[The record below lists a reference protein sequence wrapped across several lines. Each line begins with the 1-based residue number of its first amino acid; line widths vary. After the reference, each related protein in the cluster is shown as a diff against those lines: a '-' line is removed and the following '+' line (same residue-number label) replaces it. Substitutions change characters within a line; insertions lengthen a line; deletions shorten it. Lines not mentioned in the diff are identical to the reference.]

1 MMFLKIIK
9 YVNFYI
15 GINGI
20 LVEKL
25 QYINIE
31 KSIRINKYLPA
42 AILYFFFNSFLLPL
56 GLLYTTILTPLLL
69 LWLYQ
74 YRTFHKLW
82 LFFVFIIPY
91 AVIHFLTGVDA
102 YYYVVSTI
110 LFFTVFV
117 FIICFYQFLKVCL
130 TLRTIFRK
138 IIVIN
143 FILVIIACFAFFIP
157 GLKHFFWQVSAISSG
172 LDKLPRLKLLTY
184 EPSFYSLLLAP
195 IAIYYYLKIIF
206 LRIPN
211 PALIII
217 LVTVPLLLSFS
228 LGILMGIPLALV
240 ILFVLNLKL
249 FFVNKKIPQY
259 IFLILSLALIVFL
272 LLAITYPDNPLFIRI
287 FNLFEG
293 KDSSFK
299 GRTVDSYELAWAI
312 TSKKNLLFGVGL
324 GQVKVEGLELWRDY
338 YDYNFSINEVAIPCA
353 VAETFAVFGL
363 AGLFIRLGLEIYFFF
378 RTKVY
383 TDYYRLAIFIF
394 IFIYQFTGSYIMNIA
409 EYVIWIMAFHPGLFD
424 EFSKKNILKRTIK

>member
-1 MMFLKIIK
+1 LDRLHNIS
-9 YVNFYI
+9 
-15 GINGI
+15 
-20 LVEKL
+20 VEDG
-25 QYINIE
+25 
-31 KSIRINKYLPA
+31 IRINKYLPVV
-42 AILYFFFNSFLLPL
+42 ILYFFFNGFLLPH
-56 GLLYTTILTPLLL
+56 GLLYTTILTPVLL

-74 YRTFHKLW
+74 YRSFHKLG
-82 LFFVFIIPY
+82 LFFVFIIPF
-91 AVIHFLTGVDA
+91 AVIHFLNGVDA
-102 YYYVVSTI
+102 YYYAISAT

-117 FIICFYQFLKVCL
+117 FAICFYQFLKVCL

-138 IIVIN
+138 LIVIN
-143 FILVIIACFAFFIP
+143 FVLVVIACFAFFIP

-206 LRIPN
+206 LKILN

-228 LGILMGIPLALV
+228 FGILMGIPLALA

-259 IFLILSLALIVFL
+259 IFLILSLTVIVFL
-272 LLAITYPDNPLFIRI
+272 LLAIIYPDNPLFIRI

-299 GRTVDSYELAWAI
+299 GRTFDSYQLAWTI
-312 TSKKNLLFGVGL
+312 TSKKDLLFGVGL
-324 GQVKVEGLELWRDY
+324 GQVKVEGLELWREF
-338 YDYNFSINEVAIPCA
+338 YDYNFTISEVAIPCA
-353 VAETFAVFGL
+353 VAETFAVFGFV
-363 AGLFIRLGLEIYFFF
+363 GLFIRLGLEIYFFY

-409 EYVIWIMAFHPGLFD
+409 EYVIWIMAFHQGLFD

>member
-91 AVIHFLTGVDA
+91 AFIHFLTGVDA

-157 GLKHFFWQVSAISSG
+157 GLRNFFWQVSAISSG
-172 LDKLPRLKLLTY
+172 LEKFPRLKLLTY

-195 IAIYYYLKIIF
+195 IAMYYYLKIIF
-206 LRIPN
+206 LKISN
-211 PALIII
+211 PALII
-217 LVTVPLLLSFS
+217 
-228 LGILMGIPLALV
+228 
-240 ILFVLNLKL
+240 VLQ
-249 FFVNKKIPQY
+249 I
-259 IFLILSLALIVFL
+259 
-272 LLAITYPDNPLFIRI
+272 
-287 FNLFEG
+287 
-293 KDSSFK
+293 
-299 GRTVDSYELAWAI
+299 
-312 TSKKNLLFGVGL
+312 
-324 GQVKVEGLELWRDY
+324 
-338 YDYNFSINEVAIPCA
+338 
-353 VAETFAVFGL
+353 
-363 AGLFIRLGLEIYFFF
+363 
-378 RTKVY
+378 
-383 TDYYRLAIFIF
+383 
-394 IFIYQFTGSYIMNIA
+394 
-409 EYVIWIMAFHPGLFD
+409 
-424 EFSKKNILKRTIK
+424 

>member
-1 MMFLKIIK
+1 MDRLHNIS
-9 YVNFYI
+9 
-15 GINGI
+15 
-20 LVEKL
+20 VEDGT
-25 QYINIE
+25 
-31 KSIRINKYLPA
+31 RINKYLPVV
-42 AILYFFFNSFLLPL
+42 ILYFFFNGFLLPH
-56 GLLYTTILTPLLL
+56 GLLYTTILTPLFL

-82 LFFVFIIPY
+82 LFFAIIIPFGI
-91 AVIHFLTGVDA
+91 IHFLNGVDA
-102 YYYVVSTI
+102 YYYTVSAI

-117 FIICFYQFLKVCL
+117 FTICFYQFLKVCL

-138 IIVIN
+138 IIIIN
-143 FILVIIACFAFFIP
+143 FVLVIIACFAFFIP
-157 GLKHFFWQVSAISSG
+157 GLKHFFWQVSAISTG

-195 IAIYYYLKIIF
+195 IAMYYYLKIIF
-206 LRIPN
+206 LKIPN

-228 LGILMGIPLALV
+228 LGILMGIPLALA

-259 IFLILSLALIVFL
+259 IFLILSLTVIVFL
-272 LLAITYPDNPLFIRI
+272 LLAIIYPDNPLFIRI

-299 GRTVDSYELAWAI
+299 GRTFDSYELAWTI
-312 TSKKNLLFGVGL
+312 TSKKDLLFGVGL
-324 GQVKVEGLELWRDY
+324 GQVKVEGLELWRDF
-338 YDYNFSINEVAIPCA
+338 YDYNFSISEVAIPCA
-353 VAETFAVFGL
+353 VAETFAVFGFV
-363 AGLFIRLGLEIYFFF
+363 GLFIRVGLEIYFFF
-378 RTKVY
+378 RTNVY

-409 EYVIWIMAFHPGLFD
+409 EYVIWIMAFHQGLFD
-424 EFSKKNILKRTIK
+424 EFSKKNILKRIIK

>member
-1 MMFLKIIK
+1 MDRLHNIS
-9 YVNFYI
+9 
-15 GINGI
+15 
-20 LVEKL
+20 VE
-25 QYINIE
+25 E
-31 KSIRINKYLPA
+31 GIRINKYLPVV
-42 AILYFFFNSFLLPL
+42 ILYFFFNGFLLPH

-82 LFFVFIIPY
+82 LFFVFVIPFG
-91 AVIHFLTGVDA
+91 VIHFLNGVNA
-102 YYYVVSTI
+102 YYYAVSTI

-117 FIICFYQFLKVCL
+117 FAICFYQFLKVCL

-143 FILVIIACFAFFIP
+143 FVLVIFACFAFFIP
-157 GLKHFFWQVSAISSG
+157 VLKHFFWQVSAISSG
-172 LDKLPRLKLLTY
+172 LENLPRLKLLTY
-184 EPSFYSLLLAP
+184 EPSFYSLLLTP

-206 LRIPN
+206 LKIPN
-211 PALIII
+211 HALIIV
-217 LVTVPLLLSFS
+217 LVTIPLLLSFS

-240 ILFVLNLKL
+240 FLFVLNLKL

-259 IFLILSLALIVFL
+259 IFLILSLTVIVFL
-272 LLAITYPDNPLFIRI
+272 LLAIIYPDNPLFIRI
-287 FNLFEG
+287 VNLFEG

-299 GRTVDSYELAWAI
+299 GRTFDSYELAWTIA
-312 TSKKNLLFGVGL
+312 SKKNLLFGVGL
-324 GQVKVEGLELWRDY
+324 GQVKVEGLELWRDF
-338 YDYNFSINEVAIPCA
+338 YDYNFSISEVAIPCA
-353 VAETFAVFGL
+353 VAETFAVFGFV
-363 AGLFIRLGLEIYFFF
+363 GLFIRLGLEIYFFF

-409 EYVIWIMAFHPGLFD
+409 EYVIWIMAFHQGLFD

>member
-1 MMFLKIIK
+1 MDRLHNIS
-9 YVNFYI
+9 
-15 GINGI
+15 
-20 LVEKL
+20 VEDGT
-25 QYINIE
+25 
-31 KSIRINKYLPA
+31 RINKYLPVV
-42 AILYFFFNSFLLPL
+42 ILYFFFNGFLLPH
-56 GLLYTTILTPLLL
+56 GLLYTTILTPLFL

-82 LFFVFIIPY
+82 LFFAIIIPFGI
-91 AVIHFLTGVDA
+91 IHFLNGVDA
-102 YYYVVSTI
+102 YYYTVSAI

-117 FIICFYQFLKVCL
+117 FTICFYQFLKVCL

-138 IIVIN
+138 IIIIN
-143 FILVIIACFAFFIP
+143 FGLVIIACFAFFIP
-157 GLKHFFWQVSAISSG
+157 GLKHFFWQVSAISTG

-195 IAIYYYLKIIF
+195 IAMYYYLKIIF
-206 LRIPN
+206 LKIPN

-228 LGILMGIPLALV
+228 LGILMGIPLALA

-259 IFLILSLALIVFL
+259 IFLILSLTVIVFL
-272 LLAITYPDNPLFIRI
+272 LLAIIYPDNPLFIRI

-299 GRTVDSYELAWAI
+299 GRTFDSYELAWAI
-312 TSKKNLLFGVGL
+312 TSKKDLLFGVGL
-324 GQVKVEGLELWRDY
+324 GQVKVEGLELWRDF
-338 YDYNFSINEVAIPCA
+338 YDYNFSISEVAIPCA
-353 VAETFAVFGL
+353 VAETFAVFGFV
-363 AGLFIRLGLEIYFFF
+363 GLFIRVGLEIYFFF

-409 EYVIWIMAFHPGLFD
+409 EYVIWIMAFHQGLFD
-424 EFSKKNILKRTIK
+424 EFSKKNILKRIIK

>member
-1 MMFLKIIK
+1 
-9 YVNFYI
+9 
-15 GINGI
+15 
-20 LVEKL
+20 
-25 QYINIE
+25 
-31 KSIRINKYLPA
+31 
-42 AILYFFFNSFLLPL
+42 
-56 GLLYTTILTPLLL
+56 
-69 LWLYQ
+69 
-74 YRTFHKLW
+74 
-82 LFFVFIIPY
+82 
-91 AVIHFLTGVDA
+91 
-102 YYYVVSTI
+102 
-110 LFFTVFV
+110 
-117 FIICFYQFLKVCL
+117 
-130 TLRTIFRK
+130 
-138 IIVIN
+138 
-143 FILVIIACFAFFIP
+143 LVIIACFAFFIP
-157 GLKHFFWQVSAISSG
+157 GWKHFFWQVSAISSG

-206 LRIPN
+206 LRVPN

-228 LGILMGIPLALV
+228 LGILMGIPLALA

-259 IFLILSLALIVFL
+259 IFLILCLALIVFL
-272 LLAITYPDNPLFIRI
+272 LLAIIYPDNPLFIRI

-299 GRTVDSYELAWAI
+299 GRTVDSYELAWTI

-353 VAETFAVFGL
+353 VAETFAVFGFV
-363 AGLFIRLGLEIYFFF
+363 GLFIRIGLEIYFFL

-394 IFIYQFTGSYIMNIA
+394 IFIYQFTGSYIMNIT

>member
-1 MMFLKIIK
+1 LHNIS
-9 YVNFYI
+9 
-15 GINGI
+15 
-20 LVEKL
+20 VE
-25 QYINIE
+25 E
-31 KSIRINKYLPA
+31 GIRINKYLPVV
-42 AILYFFFNSFLLPL
+42 ILYFFFNGFLLPH

-82 LFFVFIIPY
+82 LFFVFVIPFG
-91 AVIHFLTGVDA
+91 VIHFLNGVNA
-102 YYYVVSTI
+102 YYYAVSTI

-117 FIICFYQFLKVCL
+117 FAICFYQFLKVCL

-143 FILVIIACFAFFIP
+143 FVLVIFACFAFFIP
-157 GLKHFFWQVSAISSG
+157 VLKHFFWQVSAISSG
-172 LDKLPRLKLLTY
+172 LENLPRLKLLTY
-184 EPSFYSLLLAP
+184 EPSFYSLLLTP

-206 LRIPN
+206 LKIPN
-211 PALIII
+211 HALIIV
-217 LVTVPLLLSFS
+217 LVTIPLLLSFS

-240 ILFVLNLKL
+240 FLFVLNLKL

-259 IFLILSLALIVFL
+259 IFLILSLTVIVFL
-272 LLAITYPDNPLFIRI
+272 LLAIIYPDNPLFIRI
-287 FNLFEG
+287 VNLFEG

-299 GRTVDSYELAWAI
+299 GRTFDSYELAWTIA
-312 TSKKNLLFGVGL
+312 SKKNLLFGVGL
-324 GQVKVEGLELWRDY
+324 GQVKVEGLELWRDF
-338 YDYNFSINEVAIPCA
+338 YDYNFSISEVAIPCA
-353 VAETFAVFGL
+353 VAETFAVFGFV
-363 AGLFIRLGLEIYFFF
+363 GLFIRLGLEIYFFF

-409 EYVIWIMAFHPGLFD
+409 EYVIWIMAFHQGLFD

>member
-1 MMFLKIIK
+1 LDRLHNIS
-9 YVNFYI
+9 
-15 GINGI
+15 
-20 LVEKL
+20 VEDGT
-25 QYINIE
+25 
-31 KSIRINKYLPA
+31 RINKYLPVV
-42 AILYFFFNSFLLPL
+42 ILYFFFNGFLLPH
-56 GLLYTTILTPLLL
+56 GLLYTTILTPLFL

-82 LFFVFIIPY
+82 LFFAIIIPFGI
-91 AVIHFLTGVDA
+91 IHFLNGVDA
-102 YYYVVSTI
+102 YYYTVSAI

-117 FIICFYQFLKVCL
+117 FTICFYQFLKVCL

-138 IIVIN
+138 IIIIN
-143 FILVIIACFAFFIP
+143 FVLVIIACFAFFIP
-157 GLKHFFWQVSAISSG
+157 GLKHFFWQVSAISTG

-195 IAIYYYLKIIF
+195 IAMYYYLKIIF
-206 LRIPN
+206 LKIPN

-228 LGILMGIPLALV
+228 LGILMGIPLALA

-259 IFLILSLALIVFL
+259 IFLILSLTVIVFL
-272 LLAITYPDNPLFIRI
+272 LLAIIYPDNPLFIRI

-299 GRTVDSYELAWAI
+299 GRTFDSYELAWTI
-312 TSKKNLLFGVGL
+312 TSKKDLLFGVGL
-324 GQVKVEGLELWRDY
+324 GQVKVEGLELWRDF
-338 YDYNFSINEVAIPCA
+338 YDYNFSISEVAIPCA
-353 VAETFAVFGL
+353 VAETFAVFGFV
-363 AGLFIRLGLEIYFFF
+363 GLFIRVGLEIYFFF

-409 EYVIWIMAFHPGLFD
+409 EYVIWIMAFHQGLFD
-424 EFSKKNILKRTIK
+424 EFSKKNILKRIIK

>member
-1 MMFLKIIK
+1 LDRLHNIS
-9 YVNFYI
+9 
-15 GINGI
+15 
-20 LVEKL
+20 VEDGT
-25 QYINIE
+25 
-31 KSIRINKYLPA
+31 RINKYLPVV
-42 AILYFFFNSFLLPL
+42 ILYFFFNGFLLPH
-56 GLLYTTILTPLLL
+56 GLLYTTILTPLFL

-82 LFFVFIIPY
+82 LFFAIIIPFGI
-91 AVIHFLTGVDA
+91 IHFLNGVDA
-102 YYYVVSTI
+102 YYYTVSAI

-117 FIICFYQFLKVCL
+117 FTICFYQFLKVCL

-138 IIVIN
+138 IIIIN
-143 FILVIIACFAFFIP
+143 FVLVIIACFAFFIP
-157 GLKHFFWQVSAISSG
+157 GLKHFFWQVSAISTG

-195 IAIYYYLKIIF
+195 IAMYYYLKIIF
-206 LRIPN
+206 LKIPN

-228 LGILMGIPLALV
+228 LGILMGIPLALA

-259 IFLILSLALIVFL
+259 IFLILSLTVIVFL
-272 LLAITYPDNPLFIRI
+272 LLAIIYPDNPLFIRI

-299 GRTVDSYELAWAI
+299 GRTFDSYELAWTI
-312 TSKKNLLFGVGL
+312 TSKKDLLFGVGL
-324 GQVKVEGLELWRDY
+324 GQVKVEGLELWRDF
-338 YDYNFSINEVAIPCA
+338 YDYNFSISEVAIPCA
-353 VAETFAVFGL
+353 VAETFAVFGFV
-363 AGLFIRLGLEIYFFF
+363 GLFIRVGLEIYFFF
-378 RTKVY
+378 RTNVY

-409 EYVIWIMAFHPGLFD
+409 EYVIWIMAFHQGLFD
-424 EFSKKNILKRTIK
+424 EFSKKNILKRIIK

>member
-1 MMFLKIIK
+1 MHNIS
-9 YVNFYI
+9 VER
-15 GINGI
+15 GIR
-20 LVEKL
+20 V
-25 QYINIE
+25 
-31 KSIRINKYLPA
+31 NKYLPV
-42 AILYFFFNSFLLPL
+42 AILYFFFNSFFLPH

-82 LFFVFIIPY
+82 LFFAFIIPF
-91 AVIHFLTGVDA
+91 AVIHFLNGVDA
-102 YYYVVSTI
+102 YYDTVSTV

-117 FIICFYQFLKVCL
+117 FAICFYQFLKVCL

-143 FILVIIACFAFFIP
+143 FMLVIIACFAFFIP

-184 EPSFYSLLLAP
+184 EPSFYSLLLVP
-195 IAIYYYLKIIF
+195 IAMYYYLKIIF
-206 LRIPN
+206 LKIPN

-228 LGILMGIPLALV
+228 LGILMGIPLALAF
-240 ILFVLNLKL
+240 LFALNLNL

-259 IFLILSLALIVFL
+259 IFLILSLAVIVFL
-272 LLAITYPDNPLFIRI
+272 LLAIIYPDNPLFIRV

-299 GRTVDSYELAWAI
+299 GRTFDSYELAWTI
-312 TSKKNLLFGVGL
+312 TSKKNLLFGIGL
-324 GQVKVEGLELWRDY
+324 GQVKVEGLELWRDF
-338 YDYNFSINEVAIPCA
+338 YDYNFSIGEVAIPCA
-353 VAETFAVFGL
+353 VAETFAVFGF

-383 TDYYRLAIFIF
+383 TNYYRLAIFIF

-409 EYVIWIMAFHPGLFD
+409 EYIIWIMAFHQGLFD
-424 EFSKKNILKRTIK
+424 EFSKKNILKKL

>member
-1 MMFLKIIK
+1 MDRLHNIS
-9 YVNFYI
+9 
-15 GINGI
+15 
-20 LVEKL
+20 VEDGT
-25 QYINIE
+25 
-31 KSIRINKYLPA
+31 RINKYLPVV
-42 AILYFFFNSFLLPL
+42 ILYFFFNGFLLPH
-56 GLLYTTILTPLLL
+56 GLLYTTILTPLFL

-82 LFFVFIIPY
+82 LFFAIIIPFGI
-91 AVIHFLTGVDA
+91 IHFLNGVDA
-102 YYYVVSTI
+102 YYYTVSAI

-117 FIICFYQFLKVCL
+117 FTICFYQFLKVCL

-138 IIVIN
+138 IIIIN
-143 FILVIIACFAFFIP
+143 FVLVIIACFAFFIP
-157 GLKHFFWQVSAISSG
+157 GLKHFFWQVSAISTG

-195 IAIYYYLKIIF
+195 IAMYYYLKIIF
-206 LRIPN
+206 LKIPN

-228 LGILMGIPLALV
+228 LGILMGIPLALA

-259 IFLILSLALIVFL
+259 IFLILSLTVIVFL
-272 LLAITYPDNPLFIRI
+272 LLAIIYPDNPLFIRI

-299 GRTVDSYELAWAI
+299 GRTFDSYELAWTI
-312 TSKKNLLFGVGL
+312 TSKKDLLFGVGL
-324 GQVKVEGLELWRDY
+324 GQVKVEGLELWRDF
-338 YDYNFSINEVAIPCA
+338 YDYNFSISEVAIPCA
-353 VAETFAVFGL
+353 VAETFAVFGFV
-363 AGLFIRLGLEIYFFF
+363 GLFIRVGLEIYFFF

-409 EYVIWIMAFHPGLFD
+409 EYVIWIMAFHQGLFD
-424 EFSKKNILKRTIK
+424 EFSKKNILKRIIK

>member
-1 MMFLKIIK
+1 MDRLHNIS
-9 YVNFYI
+9 
-15 GINGI
+15 
-20 LVEKL
+20 VEDGT
-25 QYINIE
+25 
-31 KSIRINKYLPA
+31 RINKYLPVV
-42 AILYFFFNSFLLPL
+42 ILYFFFNGFLLPH
-56 GLLYTTILTPLLL
+56 GLLYTTILTPLFL

-82 LFFVFIIPY
+82 LFFAIIIPFGI
-91 AVIHFLTGVDA
+91 IHFLNGVDA
-102 YYYVVSTI
+102 YYYTVSAI

-117 FIICFYQFLKVCL
+117 FTICFYQFLKVCL

-138 IIVIN
+138 IIIIN
-143 FILVIIACFAFFIP
+143 FVLVIIACFAFFIP
-157 GLKHFFWQVSAISSG
+157 GLKHFFWQVSAISTG

-195 IAIYYYLKIIF
+195 IAMYYYLKIIF
-206 LRIPN
+206 LKIPN

-228 LGILMGIPLALV
+228 LGILMGIPLALA

-249 FFVNKKIPQY
+249 FFVNEKIPQY
-259 IFLILSLALIVFL
+259 IFLILSLTVIVFL
-272 LLAITYPDNPLFIRI
+272 LLAIIYPDNPLFIRI

-299 GRTVDSYELAWAI
+299 GRTFDSYELAWTI
-312 TSKKNLLFGVGL
+312 TSKKDLLFGVGL
-324 GQVKVEGLELWRDY
+324 GQVKVEGLELWRDF
-338 YDYNFSINEVAIPCA
+338 YDYNFSISEVAIPCA
-353 VAETFAVFGL
+353 VAETFAVFGFV
-363 AGLFIRLGLEIYFFF
+363 GLFIRVGLEIYFFF

-409 EYVIWIMAFHPGLFD
+409 EYVIWIMAFHQGLFD
-424 EFSKKNILKRTIK
+424 EFSKKNILKRIIK

>member
-1 MMFLKIIK
+1 MH
-9 YVNFYI
+9 
-15 GINGI
+15 
-20 LVEKL
+20 
-25 QYINIE
+25 NI
-31 KSIRINKYLPA
+31 SVQDGIRINKYLPV
-42 AILYFFFNSFLLPL
+42 AILYFFFNGFLLPH

-74 YRTFHKLW
+74 YKTFHKLW
-82 LFFVFIIPY
+82 LFFVFIIPF
-91 AVIHFLTGVDA
+91 AFIHFLNGVDA
-102 YYYVVSTI
+102 YYYAVSTI

-117 FIICFYQFLKVCL
+117 FAICFYQFLKICL

-143 FILVIIACFAFFIP
+143 FVFVIIACFAFFVP

-172 LDKLPRLKLLTY
+172 LDKFPRLKLLTY
-184 EPSFYSLLLAP
+184 EPSFYSLLLTP
-195 IAIYYYLKIIF
+195 IAMYYYLKIIF
-206 LRIPN
+206 LKIPN
-211 PALIII
+211 PALILI

-228 LGILMGIPLALV
+228 LGILMGIPLALA

-259 IFLILSLALIVFL
+259 IFLILSSTVIVFL
-272 LLAITYPDNPLFIRI
+272 FLAILYPDNPLFVRI

-299 GRTVDSYELAWAI
+299 GRTFDSYELAWTI
-312 TSKKNLLFGVGL
+312 TSKKSLLFGVGL
-324 GQVKVEGLELWRDY
+324 GQVKVEGLELWRDF
-338 YDYNFSINEVAIPCA
+338 YDYNFTISEVAIPCA
-353 VAETFAVFGL
+353 VAETFAVFGF

-383 TDYYRLAIFIF
+383 TNYYRLAIFIF

-409 EYVIWIMAFHPGLFD
+409 EYVIWIMAFHQGLFD
-424 EFSKKNILKRTIK
+424 EFSKKNILKRIIK